1 MVLNLEVSFPRQNK
15 HRTFL
20 AMNAASVTSIG
31 LAFTRQGPHSFGAA
45 FSFQVHGRRSLIFII
60 YLQKV
65 PLSKAIS
72 ITDRFLFRKL

>member
-1 MVLNLEVSFPRQNK
+1 MMLNLEVSFPSQNK

-20 AMNAASVTSIG
+20 AMNASSVTSIG
-31 LAFTRQGPHSFGAA
+31 LAFTRQGPHSSGAA

-65 PLSKAIS
+65 PLNKTIG
-72 ITDRFLFRKL
+72 ITARIVLRKL